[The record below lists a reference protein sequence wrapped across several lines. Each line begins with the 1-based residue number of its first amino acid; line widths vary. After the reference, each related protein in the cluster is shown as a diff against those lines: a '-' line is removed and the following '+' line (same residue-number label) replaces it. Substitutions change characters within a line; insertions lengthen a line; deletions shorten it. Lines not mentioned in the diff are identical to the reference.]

1 MLKLVLWSHWS
12 AVIPKRERE
21 SKAERL
27 SSKLQFNLIM
37 ASYIARKGPLVFSN
51 LGKWAY
57 NLSGFNQYG
66 LHRDDCLYENE
77 DVTEA
82 VRRLP
87 RKLYDER
94 NYRIMR
100 ALHLSM
106 TKTILP
112 KEQWTKYE
120 DDVKYLEP
128 YLKEVVAEREER
140 EDWNKNH

>member
-1 MLKLVLWSHWS
+1 MQFCF
-12 AVIPKRERE
+12 
-21 SKAERL
+21 SKTFSLHNIL
-27 SSKLQFNLIM
+27 SLSP
-37 ASYIARKGPLVFSN
+37 AS

-66 LHRDDCLYENE
+66 ELTLTQEKFSKKQLTFKGLHRDDCFHENA
-77 DVTEA
+77 DVKEA

-87 RKLYDER
+87 EKLYDDR
-94 NYRIMR
+94 MFRITR

-106 TKTILP
+106 TKNILP

-128 YLKEVVAEREER
+128 YLQEVIREREER
-140 EDWNKNH
+140 EEWNKNF

>member
-1 MLKLVLWSHWS
+1 MT
-12 AVIPKRERE
+12 
-21 SKAERL
+21 
-27 SSKLQFNLIM
+27 
-37 ASYIARKGPLVFSN
+37 SYIARKGPLVFSS

-57 NLSGFNQYG
+57 KMSGFNQYG
-66 LHRDDCLYENE
+66 LHRDDCLYETE
-77 DVTEA
+77 DVIEA

-112 KEQWTKYE
+112 KEQWTRYE
-120 DDVKYLEP
+120 EDVKYLEP
-128 YLKEVVAEREER
+128 YLKEVEAEREER
-140 EDWNKNH
+140 EQWQKTH

>member
-1 MLKLVLWSHWS
+1 MSG
-12 AVIPKRERE
+12 
-21 SKAERL
+21 
-27 SSKLQFNLIM
+27 
-37 ASYIARKGPLVFSN
+37 YIARKGPLVFSN

-77 DVTEA
+77 DVKEA
-82 VRRLP
+82 IRRLP

-106 TKTILP
+106 TKTLLP

-120 DDVKYLEP
+120 EDVKYLEP
-128 YLKEVVAEREER
+128 YLKEVVKEREER
-140 EDWNKNH
+140 EEWNKDH